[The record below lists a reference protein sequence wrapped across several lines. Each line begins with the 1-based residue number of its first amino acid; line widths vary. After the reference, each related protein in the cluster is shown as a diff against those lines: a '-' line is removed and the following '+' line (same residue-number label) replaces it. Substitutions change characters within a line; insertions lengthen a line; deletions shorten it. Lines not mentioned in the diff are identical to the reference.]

1 MLLETTI
8 KYYDKKYDLNCA
20 ECILVAANE
29 EYDLNISK
37 QTLMTMSSFGG
48 GMAIGSTCG
57 AATGAI
63 ATLGIMFTDDRGH
76 NSPHVREMTGRFLSE
91 FYRRMETLDCIPLK
105 EKYYDFESRC
115 SKMMR
120 VSAEVLEEII
130 NEYKQVYPINK
141 LQ

>member
-1 MLLETTI
+1 MLVDLVM
-8 KYYDKKYDLNCA
+8 KYYDKEYDLNCA
-20 ECILVAANE
+20 ECMLVAANE

-37 QTLMTMSSFGG
+37 QTLMTMASFGG

-76 NSPHVREMTGRFLSE
+76 NSPHVREMTGKFLSE
-91 FYRRMETLDCIPLK
+91 FNSRMETLDCIPLK
-105 EKYYDFESRC
+105 EKYYDPEKRC
-115 SKMMR
+115 LKMMK

-130 NEYKQVYPINK
+130 NEYKQVYSINR
-141 LQ
+141 

>member
-1 MLLETTI
+1 MLLETTM

-37 QTLMTMSSFGG
+37 QTLMTMASFGG

-91 FYRRMETLDCIPLK
+91 FNSRMETLDCIPLK
-105 EKYYDFESRC
+105 EKYYDPEKRC
-115 SKMMR
+115 LKMMK

-130 NEYKQVYPINK
+130 NEYKQVYSINR
-141 LQ
+141 

>member
-1 MLLETTI
+1 MLLETTM

-37 QTLMTMSSFGG
+37 QTLMTMASFGG

-63 ATLGIMFTDDRGH
+63 ATLGIMFTDEKGH
-76 NSPHVREMTGRFLSE
+76 NSPHVREMTGKFLSE
-91 FYRRMETLDCIPLK
+91 FNSRMETLDCIPLK
-105 EKYYDFESRC
+105 KKYYDPEKRC
-115 SKMMR
+115 LKMMK

-130 NEYKQVYPINK
+130 NEYKQVYSINR
-141 LQ
+141 

>member
-1 MLLETTI
+1 MLLETTM

-20 ECILVAANE
+20 ECILVAFNE

-63 ATLGIMFTDDRGH
+63 AALGIMFTNERGH

-91 FYRRMETLDCIPLK
+91 FNRRMGTLDCIPLK
-105 EKYYDFESRC
+105 DKYFEVETRC
-115 SKMMR
+115 LKMMR

-130 NEYKQVYPINK
+130 DEYKMLYSINR
-141 LQ
+141 

>member
-1 MLLETTI
+1 MLLETTM

-20 ECILVAANE
+20 ECILVASNE

-37 QTLMTMSSFGG
+37 QTLMTMASFGG

-63 ATLGIMFTDDRGH
+63 ATLGIMFTDEKGH
-76 NSPHVREMTGRFLSE
+76 NSPHVREMTGKFLSE
-91 FYRRMETLDCIPLK
+91 FNSRMETLDCIPLK
-105 EKYYDFESRC
+105 EKYYDPEKRC
-115 SKMMR
+115 LKMMK

-130 NEYKQVYPINK
+130 NEYKQVYSINR
-141 LQ
+141 

>member
-1 MLLETTI
+1 MLLETTM
-8 KYYDKKYDLNCA
+8 KYYDKKNDLNCA

-37 QTLMTMSSFGG
+37 QTLMTMASFGG

-63 ATLGIMFTDDRGH
+63 ATLGVMFTDDRGH
-76 NSPHVREMTGRFLSE
+76 NSPHVREMTGKFLNE
-91 FYRRMETLDCIPLK
+91 FNRRMETLDCIHLK
-105 EKYYDFESRC
+105 EKYYDSERRC
-115 SKMMR
+115 EKIMR

-130 NEYKQVYPINK
+130 SEYKQIHSINR
-141 LQ
+141 

>member
-1 MLLETTI
+1 MLLENTM

-37 QTLMTMSSFGG
+37 QTLMTMASFGG

-76 NSPHVREMTGRFLSE
+76 KSPHVREMTGKFLSE
-91 FYRRMETLDCIPLK
+91 FNRRMETLNCIPLK
-105 EKYYDFESRC
+105 EKYYHSEKRC
-115 SKMMR
+115 EKMMM

-130 NEYKQVYPINK
+130 NEYKQVYSINR
-141 LQ
+141 

>member
-1 MLLETTI
+1 MLLETTR

-37 QTLMTMSSFGG
+37 QTLMTMASFGG

-76 NSPHVREMTGRFLSE
+76 NSPHVREMTGKFLSE
-91 FYRRMETLDCIPLK
+91 FNSRMETLNCIPLK
-105 EKYYDFESRC
+105 EKYYDSEKRC
-115 SKMMR
+115 LKMMK

-130 NEYKQVYPINK
+130 NEYKQVYSINR
-141 LQ
+141 

>member
-1 MLLETTI
+1 MLLENTM

-29 EYDLNISK
+29 EYNLNISK
-37 QTLMTMSSFGG
+37 QTLMTMASFGG

-76 NSPHVREMTGRFLSE
+76 NSPHVREMTGKFLSE
-91 FYRRMETLDCIPLK
+91 FNRRMETLDCIPLRK
-105 EKYYDFESRC
+105 NI
-115 SKMMR
+115 MMLR
-120 VSAEVLEEII
+120 EDV
-130 NEYKQVYPINK
+130 KR
-141 LQ
+141 

>member
-29 EYDLNISK
+29 EYDLNIYK
-37 QTLMTMSSFGG
+37 QTLMTMASFGG

-63 ATLGIMFTDDRGH
+63 ATLGIMFTDERGH
-76 NSPHVREMTGRFLSE
+76 NSPHVREMTGKFLSE
-91 FYRRMETLDCIPLK
+91 FNSRMETLDCIPLK
-105 EKYYDFESRC
+105 EKYYDPEKRC
-115 SKMMR
+115 LKMMK

-130 NEYKQVYPINK
+130 NEYKQVYSINR
-141 LQ
+141 

>member
-1 MLLETTI
+1 MLVDRVI
-8 KYYDKKYDLNCA
+8 KYYDKEYDLNCA
-20 ECILVAANE
+20 ECMLVAANE

-37 QTLMTMSSFGG
+37 QTLMTMASFGG

-76 NSPHVREMTGRFLSE
+76 NSPHVREMTGKFLSE
-91 FYRRMETLDCIPLK
+91 FNSRMETLDCIPLK
-105 EKYYDFESRC
+105 EKYYDPEKRC
-115 SKMMR
+115 LKMMK

-130 NEYKQVYPINK
+130 NEYKQVYSINR
-141 LQ
+141 